1 MIGFESMPPEPVHAV
16 KLSCHPDTPTD
27 AVHGIAARVRRML
40 EGKLAVTY
48 VLEADLDRLRIPAP
62 RAPRAANGLWRH
74 TCCEIFIA
82 CKGLP
87 AYREFNFSPSGEW
100 ATYAFDGYRVPS
112 AGGLDVAAPVAQIAV
127 RDAASR
133 LELDAVIPV
142 DCIPATQTRTTLS
155 LALSA
160 VVEERNGA
168 LSYWALRHSPGK
180 PDFHHP
186 EAFALELA
194 ASATPP
200 ARAGTPPQAG
210 GER

>member
-1 MIGFESMPPEPVHAV
+1 MIGFESMPPDPVHAV

-27 AVHGIAARVRRML
+27 AVHGIAAHVRRML
-40 EGKLAVTY
+40 EGKLAITY
-48 VLEADLDRLRIPAP
+48 VLEANLDRLRVPAP
-62 RAPRAANGLWRH
+62 CAPRAASGLWRH

-82 CKGLP
+82 SKGQP
-87 AYREFNFSPSGEW
+87 GYREFNFSPSGEW

-112 AGGLDVAAPVAQIAV
+112 AARLDVAVPVPQIAV
-127 RDAASR
+127 RGATSR
-133 LELDAVIPV
+133 LELDAVIP
-142 DCIPATQTRTTLS
+142 DCIPASQPCTTLS

-160 VVEERNGA
+160 VVEERDGA
-168 LSYWALRHSPGK
+168 LSYWALRHFPGK

-194 ASATPP
+194 APATPP
-200 ARAGTPPQAG
+200 ARAGTSPQAG